1 MPVTRHRVQTVNDG
15 ESLTV
20 QSEARQADIR
30 QIIRRYAEVGILDHL
45 KEVEL
50 RYADVSEF
58 TDLGDALRQ
67 AKAAEQQFLKL
78 PSKVRELF
86 NHDVAEWLDTAHDQD
101 KQDALKPRLQA
112 LGVLPADA
120 GPAPAGGNGNPAGD
134 PPAAGQAGSSAS

>member
-67 AKAAEQQFLKL
+67 AKEAEKQFLKL

-86 NHDVAEWLDTAHDQD
+86 NHDVAEWLDTAHDKE
-101 KQDALKPRLQA
+101 KQDALHPHLERL
-112 LGVLPADA
+112 GMVP
-120 GPAPAGGNGNPAGD
+120 PSPSSPSSGGNGDSPGD
-134 PPAAGQAGSSAS
+134 PPAAGQAGSAPS

>member
-67 AKAAEQQFLKL
+67 AKEAEKQFLKL

-86 NHDVAEWLDTAHDQD
+86 NHDVAEWLDTAHDKD
-101 KQDALKPRLQA
+101 KQDALRPHLERLGMVPPSA
-112 LGVLPADA
+112 S
-120 GPAPAGGNGNPAGD
+120 PAPAGGNGDPSGD
-134 PPAAGQAGSSAS
+134 PSAAG

>member
-67 AKAAEQQFLKL
+67 AKEAEKQFLQL

-86 NHDVAEWLDTAHDQD
+86 HHDVAEWLDTAHDQD

-112 LGVLPADA
+112 LGYLPADA
-120 GPAPAGGNGNPAGD
+120 SPSPSGGNGDPAGD
-134 PPAAGQAGSSAS
+134 PPAAG